1 MSRIILKSKIRNV
14 FVTDANIKYEGSI
27 TIDSDWLHAADIWPY
42 EQVHVL
48 DVSNGKRFITYV
60 IAGIAG
66 APDVCVNGAAALL
79 VDVGDKL
86 IILAYET
93 SEVRKNPK
101 IIDPAVL

>member
-1 MSRIILKSKIRNV
+1 MSRTVLKSKIHNV

-27 TIDSDWLHAADIWPY
+27 TIDSDWLRAADIWPF

-48 DVSNGKRFITYV
+48 DVDNGKRFVTYA

-66 APDVCVNGAAALL
+66 GNDTCVNGAAALL
-79 VDVGDKL
+79 VDVGDRL

-93 SEVRKNPK
+93 SDAPGTPKVVNPAK
-101 IIDPAVL
+101 L